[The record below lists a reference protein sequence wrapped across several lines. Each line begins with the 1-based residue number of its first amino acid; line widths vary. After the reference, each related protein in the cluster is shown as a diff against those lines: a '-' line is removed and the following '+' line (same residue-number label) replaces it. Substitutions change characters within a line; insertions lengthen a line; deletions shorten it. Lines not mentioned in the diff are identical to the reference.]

1 MTLTTLLSAGDANP
15 MVPNSMEVVGLGFS
29 LFLLVLPL
37 LALALAIWAVV
48 VVMRTATL
56 DITAKGVLL
65 LLALTAPILGPILV
79 LLLCRQSRRGGLSRA
94 EERLPR

>member
-15 MVPNSMEVVGLGFS
+15 MVPNPVEVLGLGF
-29 LFLLVLPL
+29 FLIFPL
-37 LALALAIWAVV
+37 LALALAIWAIV

-65 LLALTAPILGPILV
+65 LLTLTAPILGPILA
-79 LLLCRQSRRGGLSRA
+79 LLLSRQSRRGRA
-94 EERLPR
+94 VHGEADRRR